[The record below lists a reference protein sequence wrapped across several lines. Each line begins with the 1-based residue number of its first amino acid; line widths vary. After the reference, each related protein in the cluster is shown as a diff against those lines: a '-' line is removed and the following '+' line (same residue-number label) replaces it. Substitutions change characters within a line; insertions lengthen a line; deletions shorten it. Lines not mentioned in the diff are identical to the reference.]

1 MARSTPKQPLLERWA
16 RFAHRRRGRVIATWF
31 AALVALIVLSATAGG
46 EFDSGFSI
54 PGTES
59 QDAVDKLEDNFPAR
73 AGSDGDLVFQAE
85 AGVEDPAIRPRI
97 QQVLDDV
104 AAIPGVTSV
113 ESPFEQEGFIAQNGT
128 IARGVIHFDEVG
140 ADVGK
145 ENVDRLFTIVDDAST
160 DGLRVEAGG
169 DVVYWNEEPDFS
181 SEWIGL
187 LLAAFILLIA
197 FGSVVAMGLPLGAAL
212 FGLGAGFSI
221 IALGAN
227 VLNFPDFSPQFAAMI
242 GIGVGIDYSLL
253 VVTRYREGL
262 HTGLSVEDSIVKA
275 LTTSGRAVIFAGIVV
290 AISFLGLW
298 VMGLPFV
305 GALGSAGA
313 IVVIVSVLVAL
324 TLMPALLS
332 LSGHRIDRW
341 RVPMLHS
348 TEGVD
353 KNSGW
358 YRLAK
363 GIQRRPLPVF
373 VGSAALLLVMAIPIL
388 DMNLGFTDA
397 GNQPETYHSRRAYDL
412 LAEGFGPGFN
422 GPALVVADMADTP
435 EDERQSKLEE
445 AVAAFRQT
453 PNVAQ
458 VVAPQFNPAGD
469 TALITVIPGSAPQDH
484 RTNDMVHLLR
494 DDVIPRIEAGSGTE
508 FLVTGGVAGN
518 VDAQDRITERM
529 PYLFVGVIGLSFLL
543 LMVVFRSVLVAA
555 KAAVM
560 NLLSIGAAYGVI
572 VAVFQWGWGAS
583 LIDVQEGPV
592 ETFIP
597 MMMFAILF
605 GLSMDYEVFLISRI
619 REEYV
624 AGNDNATAVAHGLTA
639 TARVITAAAAIM
651 VAVFGSFILGADRI
665 IKEFGLGLSVAILVD
680 ATIVRLFLVPA
691 TMELLGERNWWMPH
705 WLDRI
710 LPHVTVEG
718 AETPTR
724 RPVGAPAGGK

>member
-1 MARSTPKQPLLERWA
+1 MLVWA
-16 RFAHRRRGRVIATWF
+16 VG
-31 AALVALIVLSATAGG
+31 LVALIALSTMYGG
-46 EFDSGFSI
+46 EYDSGFSI

-85 AGVEDPAIRPRI
+85 AGVDDPAVRPRI
-97 QQVLDDV
+97 EQVIADV
-104 AAIPGVTSV
+104 EAIPGVSSV
-113 ESPFEQEGFIAQNGT
+113 DSPYENEGFIAEGGT
-128 IARGVIHFDEVG
+128 IARGVVHFEEVG

-145 ENVDRLFTIVDDAST
+145 ENVDRLFNIVDDAST
-160 DGLRVEAGG
+160 EGLRVEAGG

-187 LLAAFILLIA
+187 VIAAFILLIA

-212 FGLGAGFSI
+212 FGLGAGFSV

-227 VLNFPDFSPQFAAMI
+227 VLDFPDFSPQFAAMI

-262 HTGLSVEDSIVKA
+262 HTGLNVEDAVVKA
-275 LTTSGRAVIFAGIVV
+275 LTTSGRSVIFAGMVV

-305 GALGSAGA
+305 GALGTAGA

-341 RVPMLHS
+341 RVPLLHS

-353 KNSGW
+353 KTSGW
-358 YRLAK
+358 YSLAK

-373 VGSAALLLVMAIPIL
+373 LASAGVLIFMAIPIL

-397 GNQPETYHSRRAYDL
+397 GNQPEKYHSRQAYDL

-422 GPALVVADMADTP
+422 GPTMIVADLAETP
-435 EDERQSKLEE
+435 EEERDSRLEQ
-445 AVAAFRQT
+445 AVAAFRET

-458 VVAPQFNPAGD
+458 VVPPQLNPAGD
-469 TALITVIPGSAPQDH
+469 TALIMVIPGSAPQDD
-484 RTNDMVHLLR
+484 RTDDLVHSLR
-494 DDVIPRIEAGSGTE
+494 DDVIPGIESGSNVE
-508 FLVTGGVAGN
+508 YLVTGGVAGN
-518 VDAQDRITERM
+518 VDAQDRITARM
-529 PYLFVGVIGLSFLL
+529 PYLFLGVIGLSFLL

-583 LIDVQEGPV
+583 LIGVQEGPV

-624 AGNDNATAVAHGLTA
+624 AGNDNATAVAYGLTA

-665 IKEFGLGLSVAILVD
+665 IKEFGVGLSVAILVD

-691 TMELLGERNWWMPH
+691 TMELLGERNWWMPR

-710 LPHVTVEG
+710 LPHVNVEG
-718 AETPTR
+718 TETPTR
-724 RPVGAPAGGK
+724 QPVGAPAGGK